1 MSREKRRNEA
11 KWSSLPVLV
20 LWMIKDKLDI
30 FDDMC
35 VAAVCHDWRTASLS
49 YPKKQS
55 IGEGTPW
62 LMQQNKNVDSSLQ
75 DFISITRKKKVTLY
89 LPEFSNSLVLFSKQG
104 WILMRRKNF
113 FVTKE
118 RSPDSVF
125 LINPLTKAKIE
136 LPDVAEPH
144 EFFGSF
150 STHDGYPINV
160 VLISAGIFCRIT
172 LRIAKPGDLVW
183 TKHTPV
189 ERTMQFE
196 GCRGLISIGEQIFY
210 YDIWGKM
217 TIYNMAT
224 HVWKELLRP
233 RNETEGVN
241 YIAEHDGKLIKLFAG
256 GYDDHTSYSISVYND
271 TDTSWERVTNDEM
284 SNTVWYLSRLH
295 NCFCARESGSK
306 VYLLR
311 PKYGGLLRC
320 TRTIRGYT
328 VLSHDLNDEGT
339 QTLQLPYE
347 IYSSAKWVDL
357 G

>member
-1 MSREKRRNEA
+1 MSHEKRRNEA
-11 KWSSLPVLV
+11 KWSALPVLV

-35 VAAVCHDWRTASLS
+35 VASVCHDWRAASLS

-55 IGEGTPW
+55 IREGMPW

-89 LPEFSNSLVLFSKQG
+89 LPEFSNALVLFSKQG
-104 WILMRRKNF
+104 WVLLRRKNF
-113 FVTKE
+113 VVTRE
-118 RSPDSVF
+118 RLPDSVF

-136 LPDVAEPH
+136 LPDVAESH

-150 STHDGYPINV
+150 STHDGYPVSV

-172 LRIAKPGDLVW
+172 LRTAKPGDLVW
-183 TKHTPV
+183 TKHAPV

-210 YDIWGKM
+210 FDIWGKM

-224 HVWKELLRP
+224 RVWKELLRP
-233 RNETEGVN
+233 RNELEGVN
-241 YIAEHDGKLIKLFAG
+241 YIAEHDGKIIKLFAG
-256 GYDDHTSYSISVYND
+256 GYDDHTSYAISVYND
-271 TDTSWERVTNDEM
+271 ADTSWERVKIDEM
-284 SNTVWYLSRLH
+284 SSVWYLSRLH

-306 VYLLR
+306 IYLLR

-328 VLSHDLNDEGT
+328 VLSHELNDGGT

-347 IYSSAKWVDL
+347 IYPSAKWVDL